1 MCLDLD
7 VLRRAL
13 CLNRAGYGHL
23 GASIL
28 IFCSVLYA
36 PIGHRMGTLEI
47 EIESLV
53 SSLTATA
60 FTELCTTDRTVA
72 QPESVQVLFYE

>member
-1 MCLDLD
+1 
-7 VLRRAL
+7 
-13 CLNRAGYGHL
+13 
-23 GASIL
+23 
-28 IFCSVLYA
+28 
-36 PIGHRMGTLEI
+36 MGTLEI